1 MGKELLLRQG
11 EAEPGKGGAFRLGK
25 TYLGSSEAVYIALL
39 QDNLYALLFL
49 LLSLLSAGMLM
60 ALAFRLGKKWK
71 GGAQWGLL
79 YLAFFV
85 LDAGLWVAL
94 DSDLLLFVTG
104 QTERVLLLSFV
115 TFLVMPVFLLKFML
129 QLFDE
134 MPQLRFLC
142 RLSLLLTGLYLLNAI
157 FRLLPDIFVL
167 LPCHILMVCDLL
179 TLLQGGLKHLGSKQ
193 VKSVIVGI
201 LLLTAFAV
209 GALLRFYRNPL
220 ANYAYLYC
228 IGIVLFAICLV
239 NAAFLRLF
247 EQLEENA
254 NTAAYKRL
262 AYTDILTGLEN
273 RAAYTEAL
281 QTQGEQRA
289 LSCVVLDLNHLK

>member
-49 LLSLLSAGMLM
+49 L
-60 ALAFRLGKKWK
+60 
-71 GGAQWGLL
+71 
-79 YLAFFV
+79 
-85 LDAGLWVAL
+85 
-94 DSDLLLFVTG
+94 
-104 QTERVLLLSFV
+104 
-115 TFLVMPVFLLKFML
+115 
-129 QLFDE
+129 
-134 MPQLRFLC
+134 
-142 RLSLLLTGLYLLNAI
+142 LSLLLTGLYLLNAI

-209 GALLRFYRNPL
+209 GALLRFYRNSL

-228 IGIVLFAICLV
+228 IGTVLFAICLV

-289 LSCVVLDLNHLK
+289 LSCVVLDLNHQK